1 MLGLFFK
8 VAYQKNLQLAYVDK
22 LLTDMQKE
30 FRDKYKDELETG
42 SLQSCNFDENFNRL
56 LKEVEAEHKNKK
68 TIMRTFEET
77 KKAKRIRE
85 NKGEL
90 AVPVKKSGKKDKSKT
105 IGTDDNKENIP
116 SKCWPKFCI
125 IYYDLL

>member
-1 MLGLFFK
+1 MGLFFK

-116 SKCWPKFCI
+116 SKCWPKFCM

>member
-1 MLGLFFK
+1 MGLFFK

-90 AVPVKKSGKKDKSKT
+90 AVPVKKSGKKDKSRT
-105 IGTDDNKENIP
+105 SGTDDNKENIP